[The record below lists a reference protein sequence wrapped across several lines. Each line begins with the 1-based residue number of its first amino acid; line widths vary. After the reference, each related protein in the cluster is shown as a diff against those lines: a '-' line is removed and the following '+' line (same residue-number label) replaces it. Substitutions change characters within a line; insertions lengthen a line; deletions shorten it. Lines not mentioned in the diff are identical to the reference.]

1 MLFGNKSPGLLCLN
15 LFEQLDANAVHLRG
29 VQQTPLFLAHLLEE
43 DLASMQPIMAGFTQC
58 QEIAFLIASV
68 LAKAFCAES
77 TGPFLKPT

>member
-1 MLFGNKSPGLLCLN
+1 MRMLFICVACS
-15 LFEQLDANAVHLRG
+15 RR
-29 VQQTPLFLAHLLEE
+29 PLFLASSVLRS